1 MATAPL
7 PHKSVRL
14 SSVGFNKL
22 YSDVRNDPALA
33 KVIADFIE
41 ADPKDA
47 LAHVFK
53 LTKRQEAIIGKTS
66 KAQLLKRAEPLLTA
80 LRSEE
85 PGDVRFDPN
94 PERKTAAAKAPT
106 KSPTKGGGGENTET
120 CTCAFF
126 VPFWLR
132 RKKRPH
138 KTLPP
143 GFG

>member
-22 YSDVRNDPALA
+22 YADVRKDPALA

-53 LTKRQEAIIGKTS
+53 LTKRQEEIIGKTP
-66 KAQLLKRAEPLLTA
+66 KADLLKRAEPLLTA
-80 LRSEE
+80 LRSEA
-85 PGDVRFDPN
+85 PGDLRFDPH
-94 PERKTAAAKAPT
+94 PERKAV
-106 KSPTKGGGGENTET
+106 TKGGGGESTET

-126 VPFWLR
+126 LPFWLR
-132 RKKRPH
+132 RKKPKPH
-138 KTLPP
+138 LPP
-143 GFG
+143 GLG

>member
-1 MATAPL
+1 MATPPL

-22 YSDVRNDPALA
+22 YADVRNDPALA

-53 LTKRQEAIIGKTS
+53 LTKRQEEIIGRTS
-66 KAQLLKRAEPLLTA
+66 KAELLKRAEPLLTA
-80 LRSEE
+80 LRSET
-85 PGDVRFDPN
+85 PGDLRFDPN
-94 PERKTAAAKAPT
+94 PERKSAAATGPT
-106 KSPTKGGGGENTET
+106 KSPPKGGGGEHTET
-120 CTCAFF
+120 CTCAFA

-132 RKKRPH
+132 RKK
-138 KTLPP
+138 KPP
-143 GFG
+143 KAVHNLG

>member
-22 YSDVRNDPALA
+22 YADVRKDPALA

-53 LTKRQEAIIGKTS
+53 LTKRQEEIIGRTP
-66 KAQLLKRAEPLLTA
+66 KADLLKRAKPLLTA
-80 LRSEE
+80 LRSEA
-85 PGDVRFDPN
+85 PGNLRFDPH
-94 PERKTAAAKAPT
+94 PERKSAAKATTEAPT
-106 KSPTKGGGGENTET
+106 KSPTKGGGGDNAYT
-120 CTCAFF
+120 CTCAI
-126 VPFWLR
+126 L
-132 RKKRPH
+132 
-138 KTLPP
+138 
-143 GFG
+143 